1 MMILFSPVVLLLA
14 TLCMQWV
21 ELGTIGEFSVK
32 LPYVTIPLIVLLT
45 FFSGK
50 KIKMS
55 MRAIRANSYWIVPF
69 ILYLAIMGV
78 VQAGTPS
85 ATSVPRQVLFLVG
98 TIALAGSLAS
108 TRQLSRT
115 LRLGALIGL
124 GLLIAL
130 IELLARQMG
139 LSWWDAISRFI
150 AGDFKF
156 VFYTFFRDIFN
167 SISTSDAHLGG
178 ATKNGVAVGVLV
190 LGLLFRSASRVP
202 GKDIA
207 GMAFT
212 VLVLALLLL
221 LNARSVLIAAALAL
235 VVTILLGLSIRPRR
249 NLFPLLL
256 KGSATI
262 ALFIVAWNA
271 SLLAENA
278 SAVLGERLAFQDPS
292 TAARLSQY
300 RASLELIQEHPFAG
314 NGYFEFNGYVIHNL
328 FLSAWVQGGLAAFL
342 LATLFYGGLLA
353 AWLSFLRMIVTRPQ
367 SWVLPIAPEWIA
379 PLPMIPLVRM
389 WSSGDGGLMY
399 FGEWIAVGC
408 FIGCIIANQVRVRA
422 ISRYFS
428 QHQRVAQGM
437 PSAGFSRPAV
447 QH

>member
-1 MMILFSPVVLLLA
+1 MIMFSPIVLLLA

-21 ELGTIGEFSVK
+21 ELAAIGEFSIK
-32 LPYVTIPLIVLLT
+32 LPYVTIPLIVVST
-45 FFSGK
+45 FFNSK

-55 MRAIRANSYWIVPF
+55 MEAIRANWSWILPF
-69 ILYLAIMGV
+69 VLYLIIMFM

-85 ATSVPRQVLFLVG
+85 ATSVPRQALFLGG
-98 TIALAGSLAS
+98 TIALAGWLAS
-108 TRQLSRT
+108 TRQLART
-115 LRLGALIGL
+115 LRFGSLMGV

-139 LSWWDAISRFI
+139 LSWWDAITRFV

-202 GKDIA
+202 GKDIT

-212 VLVLALLLL
+212 AVVLALLVL
-221 LNARSVLIAAALAL
+221 LNARSVLIATALGL
-235 VVTILLGLSIRPRR
+235 IVTILLGLRIRPRG
-249 NLFPLLL
+249 NVFPLLL
-256 KGSATI
+256 KGSATL
-262 ALFIVAWNA
+262 AFFIVALNA

-278 SAVLGERLAFQDPS
+278 SAVLEERLTFQDPS
-292 TAARLSQY
+292 TAARIGQY
-300 RASLELIQEHPFAG
+300 RASLELIQERPFAG
-314 NGYFEFNGYVIHNL
+314 NGYVEFNGYVIHNL
-328 FLSAWVQGGLAAFL
+328 FLSAWVQGGLVAFV

-367 SWVLPIAPEWIA
+367 SWVLPVAPEWIA

-408 FIGCIIANQVRVRA
+408 FIGCMIANQVRVRA
-422 ISRYFS
+422 IRRYFS
-428 QHQRVAQGM
+428 RHHWEAQAM
-437 PSAGFSRPAV
+437 PSEGFARPAV
-447 QH
+447 QR